1 MRKST
6 AIVILSV
13 ATASAGSSTA
23 ILAQEPEEKAMAS
36 SAGITMTVTADRW
49 VGTPR
54 QLTEVIPLLVS
65 IENNSSSPLRIR
77 YQEFAL
83 GTPAGKWLNALPPF
97 AIEGEEV
104 RALRSPYA
112 YPVNGFWVAPYLS
125 PYYPF
130 FPRFVGPFAYD
141 PFFYDT
147 YYPAIRRAPLPTG
160 DMVQKVLPEGVLDPG
175 GRITGFLYF
184 ETGDFDPDRGTFV
197 ADLIDAKTLRRLGR
211 IEAVLEID

>member
-1 MRKST
+1 
-6 AIVILSV
+6 LS
-13 ATASAGSSTA
+13 
-23 ILAQEPEEKAMAS
+23 
-36 SAGITMTVTADRW
+36 
-49 VGTPR
+49 
-54 QLTEVIPLLVS
+54 EVIPLLVS
-65 IENNSSSPLRIR
+65 IENNSSSALRIR

-104 RALRSPYA
+104 VALRSPYA

-125 PYYPF
+125 GYYPF

-147 YYPAIRRAPLPTG
+147 YYPSIRRVPLPTG

-184 ETGDFDPDRGTFV
+184 ETGDCDPDRVTFV